1 MDKQEGKM
9 KEEGRALVFIL
20 LEQFNFG
27 NRPAELP
34 SESFI
39 LQS

>member
-1 MDKQEGKM
+1 MDKQEGKN
-9 KEEGRALVFIL
+9 EGGGHALVFIL
-20 LEQFNFG
+20 LEQFHFG
-27 NRPAELP
+27 NRPADLL